1 MIYKHYRIVGAIDIG
16 IETETGRIIY
26 VTESIRA
33 EETTPFG
40 VVVAALQIIVAC
52 FSIVVITAVTQGV
65 DLRDLVLLG
74 GVVSRYGLNRVADLV
89 IHEYQSSINL
99 YCFGTFPAL
108 KKLNF

>member
-1 MIYKHYRIVGAIDIG
+1 MSVIIHKHNRIICAIDIG

-65 DLRDLVLLG
+65 DLRDLFLLIDIITG
-74 GVVSRYGLNRVADLV
+74 YGLNLT
-89 IHEYQSSINL
+89 N
-99 YCFGTFPAL
+99 P
-108 KKLNF
+108 K